1 MLEELMNKV
10 EVEEGKHRQNGNS
23 EEEEEEFD
31 GLHSFYPELW
41 PKNVSQK
48 PYETEENDELQQAN
62 SNDPTAECRALKPSR
77 RYLPCHYFDYIF
89 GSSTGA

>member
-1 MLEELMNKV
+1 MNKIH
-10 EVEEGKHRQNGNS
+10 VEEGKYRQNGS
-23 EEEEEEFD
+23 SEEEEFD
-31 GLHSFYPELW
+31 GLHSFYPVEW

-48 PYETEENDELQQAN
+48 PYEIEEVHELTQAS
-62 SNDPTAECRALKPSR
+62 SNDPTAECRALKFSR

>member
-1 MLEELMNKV
+1 MLEELMNKIGV
-10 EVEEGKHRQNGNS
+10 KEKKIRQN
-23 EEEEEEFD
+23 EEEDFD
-31 GLHSFYPELW
+31 GLHSFYPEEW

-48 PYETEENDELQQAN
+48 PFETEEDDELKQAS
-62 SNDPTAECRALKPSR
+62 SNDPTAECRALKYSR